1 MSGLFLGAS
10 SAWAAPFT
18 ILGTYDFGGV
28 NSEMDVD
35 PVNSYVYLSSGMGG
49 QGITRF
55 DVSNPASISSAAVS
69 STYGG
74 GIGVNPTTGN
84 YASTDGRL
92 MNSQLGFFNPS
103 TTVPYGPSDVEP
115 LVG

>member
-10 SAWAAPFT
+10 TAWAASFN

-28 NSEMDVD
+28 NSEIDVD
-35 PVNSYVYLSSGMGG
+35 PVNDFVYLSSGMGG
-49 QGITRF
+49 HGITRF
-55 DVSNPASISSAAVS
+55 DVSNPASISSATVS
-69 STYGG
+69 TSWGG

-92 MNSQLGFFNPS
+92 MNSQFGVFNPLNPIPFDTES
-103 TTVPYGPSDVEP
+103 LTG
-115 LVG
+115 